1 MIPAKSRERKCA
13 TCKHYQ
19 PSPLWRK
26 GWCRNP
32 LLYDR
37 NTNHLVEA
45 ESLSC
50 NRTFI
55 DYWEPGDGS
64 APTAGAHG
72 RQPRSNKPRIAP
84 SIPMDTVDAEGN
96 RDVVTGNTPAIGLP
110 VSSSKSFYRPTS
122 GRDRP
127 PLSIVN
133 SEPAEEPVPA
143 TGAAKTTRQIPKID
157 YPEDDDLELQST
169 AQQRVE
175 AERVQKRTT
184 RRMSMPALPISGP
197 MLWIVLVAVVAL
209 GLLGGGFLLTRSPGD
224 QPSAATATQTATIP
238 APTPTGFG
246 DPTPTSNTPPPSPT
260 TAGGATA
267 PPTDKIAVGGWVR
280 VTSNAGLRIRQ
291 EPSTSSTI
299 VGRLPS
305 GSTAHVIDGPRESDG
320 YTWWKVDQY
329 SKDDPDASGWCAD
342 DFLVPTT
349 PPSP

>member
-64 APTAGAHG
+64 SPANGAPSRQGRGA
-72 RQPRSNKPRIAP
+72 NKPRIAP

-96 RDVVTGNTPAIGLP
+96 RDVVTGHTPATGLP
-110 VSSSKSFYRPTS
+110 VTPGRTFYKPVS
-122 GRDRP
+122 GRARP
-127 PLSIVN
+127 PLSIVTP
-133 SEPAEEPVPA
+133 EPEETFEPPSG
-143 TGAAKTTRQIPKID
+143 GARVTRQIPKID
-157 YPEDDDLELQST
+157 YPEDDDLDALT

-175 AERVQKRTT
+175 QPRVQSRRTT
-184 RRMSMPALPISGP
+184 RAALPRLPISGP
-197 MLWIVLVAVVAL
+197 ILWVVLAAVAAL
-209 GLLGGGFLLTRSPGD
+209 ALLGGGFLLTRPQVD
-224 QPSAATATQTATIP
+224 QPAVVAPTHTATSP

-246 DPTPTSNTPPPSPT
+246 DPTATSATRPTSTTGGGT
-260 TAGGATA
+260 TAV
-267 PPTDKIAVGGWVR
+267 PTDKITVGGWVQ
-280 VTSNAGLRIRQ
+280 VNSTNGLRVRQ
-291 EPSTSSTI
+291 EPSTSAG
-299 VGRLPS
+299 VVERLPS
-305 GSTAHVIDGPRESDG
+305 GFKAHVVDGPRESGG
-320 YTWWKVDQY
+320 YTWWKVDRFK
-329 SKDDPDASGWCAD
+329 KDDPTATGWCAD
-342 DFLVPTT
+342 DFLIPTT
-349 PPSP
+349 APTP